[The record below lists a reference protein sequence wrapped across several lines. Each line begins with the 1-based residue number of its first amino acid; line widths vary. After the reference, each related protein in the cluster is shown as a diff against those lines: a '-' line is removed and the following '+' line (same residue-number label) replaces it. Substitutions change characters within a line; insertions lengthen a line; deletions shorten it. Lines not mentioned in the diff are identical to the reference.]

1 MSDDVL
7 SLIAGEQPKT
17 TPQQQGGKV
26 NAMNVGNIRPV
37 GGTGFA
43 QPQSFEEGIKSIDD
57 NLKVYGSKHGI
68 NTLRGVISR
77 WAPPSDNNDTE
88 TYIKNVSQKTGIK
101 PDDKIDLS
109 NPVIRHILSGPIILQ
124 EKGLKNLMQGSQ
136 QGSTQQQ
143 EQQPADDVSSLILG
157 TAPVNQPAQPKQ
169 IQSVEKPQE
178 TGAFVGYPHMA
189 KQAQNAVPSQAKPQL
204 EQLGKD
210 LTNPSFIAKDLAAQF
225 DNTIGSVLPFFVKNI
240 SQASTRFLG
249 ADKAEEISNKLTSY
263 VDKPVGKAFG
273 ITNDPVYQ
281 NQALSKIMSFIG
293 ENKEKGDEYIA
304 NQLGIP
310 KSDVAFFSNM
320 AMIKAKPIKAI
331 SKVGETAKTVADS
344 LGEAVAEMKKPQG
357 KSSVTLQ
364 PLESTLSGVGAAK
377 SEINPYK
384 GFTGEDTISKGE
396 FPSVKLSRIGKDV
409 TKPEQAKIADVIK
422 EIMGSESGIRPGVI
436 TRNENTLRNEYGEAK
451 LPNPTPKGELLKQQ
465 IVNEQNALYN
475 YAAKRIENTG
485 ADKNLV
491 TDYERGQR
499 LHDAVASEEG
509 LLGHFKEEKQKLY
522 QEAKDIVGDN
532 PIQTSHVDTLLNNPQ
547 FKSGLKL
554 KNHEGVA
561 KGAEELI
568 KLAKEVG
575 FTDEFNVTHPP
586 GSISAYDAVRKSINS
601 DWTPD
606 NAKTIKKINKA
617 IDDDIASAG
626 GGDLYKK
633 ADNLH
638 EAEKTLFESK
648 GMKELFKDLDPNGI
662 QKGVP
667 FEQIISKLNSMPVDQ
682 WKHVFDTLSLLEN
695 GLVKT
700 KKFEMQ
706 VPSNIQDFA
715 KAAKAEMLGGLARE
729 VYQKGAKN
737 QGEWNKNEVHTILN
751 ARAEKIKHGFS
762 PEEQKAFHTLNYGGH
777 FLQPKHEYEGAGLQ
791 NRRVGLIEKNAP
803 ALGEAV
809 GATIGTAVVPGFGT
823 AIGSYFGRKQ
833 GESTQG
839 KISSKKAQKEK
850 AKLEEEMQKNTKLS
864 DIGKK

>member
-1 MSDDVL
+1 MATLAELWDSNQSTKDFTQFPQSRGVTDTHKGIDYKTPLNTPIAANISGTIRYKTNDPKGYGNAVEIVDEKGNVL
-7 SLIAGEQPKT
+7 QRYAHLNEFSVPNGSKIEAGQILGKSGNTGRSTGPHLHFEDFQSKYANKQTGETLADLWDKTPTTEVKQPQVEAPRNE
-17 TPQQQGGKV
+17 TPLSKV
-26 NAMNVGNIRPV
+26 NAVQNLGQKLIGNV
-37 GGTGFA
+37 TGVT
-43 QPQSFEEGIKSIDD
+43 P
-57 NLKVYGSKHGI
+57 
-68 NTLRGVISR
+68 
-77 WAPPSDNNDTE
+77 DTAE
-88 TYIKNVSQKTGIK
+88 
-101 PDDKIDLS
+101 
-109 NPVIRHILSGPIILQ
+109 
-124 EKGLKNLMQGSQ
+124 
-136 QGSTQQQ
+136 
-143 EQQPADDVSSLILG
+143 
-157 TAPVNQPAQPKQ
+157 
-169 IQSVEKPQE
+169 
-178 TGAFVGYPHMA
+178 FV
-189 KQAQNAVPSQAKPQL
+189 
-204 EQLGKD
+204 
-210 LTNPSFIAKDLAAQF
+210 AKDLAAKF
-225 DNTIGSVLPFFVKNI
+225 DNTVGSVLPFFTKKI
-240 SQASTRFLG
+240 SQAGTRFLG
-249 ADKAEEISNKLTSY
+249 ADKAAEISDKLTSY

-281 NQALSKIMSFIG
+281 NEALGKIMNFIG
-293 ENKEKGDEYIA
+293 ENKDKGDQWIA
-304 NQLGIP
+304 NKTGIN
-310 KSDVAFFSNM
+310 KNDVAFFSDL
-320 AMIKAKPIKAI
+320 ALIKAGEVGAKATGKAATQI
-331 SKVGETAKTVADS
+331 GQQFEEAKK
-344 LGEAVAEMKKPQG
+344 EFPVAEMKKPQG

-409 TKPEQAKIADVIK
+409 TKPEQAKIADVVK

-485 ADKNLV
+485 ANKNLV
-491 TDYERGQR
+491 TDYERGQVF
-499 LHDAVASEEG
+499 HDAVASEEG
-509 LLGHFKEEKQKLY
+509 LLGHFKQEKEKIY
-522 QEAKDIVGDN
+522 QEAKDQVGDN

-568 KLAKEVG
+568 NLAKEVG

-586 GSISAYDAVRKSINS
+586 GSISAYDAVRKAINNGWS
-601 DWTPD
+601 PD
-606 NAKTIKKINKA
+606 NAKTIARINRA
-617 IDDDIASAG
+617 IDEDIASAG
-626 GGDLYKK
+626 GGELYKK
-633 ADNLH
+633 ADQLH
-638 EAEKTLFESK
+638 AAEKTLFESK

-662 QKGVP
+662 QKGIP
-667 FEQIISKLNSMPVDQ
+667 FEQMITKLNSMPIDQ

-777 FLQPKHEYEGAGLQ
+777 FLQPRHEYEGGGLQ
-791 NRRVGLIEKNAP
+791 SRRVGLIEKNAP

-809 GATIGTAVVPGFGT
+809 GATIGTAVAPGVGT
-823 AIGSYFGRKQ
+823 AIGSYLGRKQ

-839 KISSKKAQKEK
+839 KMSSKKAEKER